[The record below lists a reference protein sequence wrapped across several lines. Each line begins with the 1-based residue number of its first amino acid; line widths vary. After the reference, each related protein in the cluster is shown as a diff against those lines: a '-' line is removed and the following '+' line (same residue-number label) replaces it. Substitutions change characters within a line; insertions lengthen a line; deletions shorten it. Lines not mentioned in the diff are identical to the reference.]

1 MRLSVATLRRLVKG
15 DLRIEFVRQE
25 LTSYS
30 GLQLLRRYPRQIDL
44 PVRQRGACTGQG
56 GDYAGAR
63 PGLLLLAPC
72 STP

>member
-25 LTSYS
+25 LTRTAGSNCS
-30 GLQLLRRYPRQIDL
+30 GGICGRSTC
-44 PVRQRGACTGQG
+44 PVRQQGEYTGQG
-56 GDYAGAR
+56 GDYGGAR